1 MAGCN
6 TGRNI
11 QKYKGGGAS
20 TLQDALENGNT
31 ASLNI
36 NLSSPAVFVGDG
48 GGLSNINASATS
60 GNLQAV
66 TDNAA
71 TTTNK
76 ITLTNGLTSL
86 VTSGNVLV
94 TGNVTASFF
103 RGDGG
108 TLSNVAANKNF
119 QEVTDFGST
128 SSNKI
133 TLTNSS
139 TSLQTTGKIVSL
151 TLEANVNA
159 SNIVT
164 ADGRGI
170 NQLNASNV
178 SIGTLAIARGGTGAD
193 TASAAA
199 SALGVGTEDS
209 PQFTAI
215 ELGHASDTTLARS
228 SAGVVTIEGV
238 EIRTGTVP
246 VAKGGTGATS
256 ASAAASALG
265 VGTEDSPQFTA
276 IELGHASDTT
286 LARSS
291 AGVVTIEGVEI
302 RTGTVPVAKGGT
314 GATTLNN
321 LITMATH
328 TTGDFVG
335 TITGGDGIASSA
347 GTTGEDTDH
356 TLSIDA
362 KANGGLVI
370 ESNKLAVDL
379 AASSITGTLA
389 VGDGGTGATTLD
401 NLITMG
407 THTTGNFVQTI
418 TGGDGIASTG
428 ATSGENIAHSLSV
441 DAKANG
447 GLVIESNK
455 LAVDLAASSI
465 TGTLAVGDG
474 GTGATTLN
482 NLITMGTHTSGDFVG
497 TITGGDGIASSAGTT
512 GEDTDHTLSI
522 DAKAN
527 GGLVIESNKLAVDL
541 AASSIT
547 GTLTAG
553 DGGTGHSSYT
563 VGQLLVASGTAAFTP
578 LTPGTSGHFLKSQ
591 GAGSALAWASVTDVG
606 SPTEKS
612 LFTGDYLTGANNDG
626 SNGGGHTGADHTT
639 IHADATTTNTAGKL
653 VARDSSG
660 DIRVQEVIVGTTGG
674 TTGSLTSTAWSGSAA
689 TLTTARDIGG
699 VSFDGSGSISLP
711 GVDTTGSQNTTGS
724 AATLTTARDIGGVSF
739 DGSGSISLPG
749 VDTTGSQ
756 NTTGSAATLT
766 TARDI
771 GGVSFDGSASISLPG
786 VNAPGNQDTSGS
798 AAKIASVDSTSPS
811 QLPVPFMSAATGDVT
826 LNSDSG
832 VLQYQAS
839 SGTLSSTI
847 FSGSGASLTSLPVSE
862 LSAAVPVTK
871 GGTGLATVTAGD
883 ILYASAD
890 NTIAARGKGDNG
902 QFLTLSGGFP
912 AWASVSSTTMG
923 TTNVTIEDTDHGLIF
938 VSDSGTGA
946 QALKKEYGTLKYK
959 PSTGTLTTSNVITSD
974 TSIHARNG
982 IANTTPT
989 HTLDIGSRVSV
1000 IDDGIDKLVIRGNV
1014 YSTHDIISLGTIH
1027 TDILKAKDAFIKNT
1041 TVVAERP
1048 TRQVRLN

>member
-11 QKYKGGGAS
+11 QKYKGAAAS

-133 TLTNSS
+133 TLTNSA

-246 VAKGGTGATS
+246 VAKGGTGAAS

-314 GATTLNN
+314 GAATLNN
-321 LITMATH
+321 LITMGTH

-370 ESNKLAVDL
+370 ESGELAVKLD
-379 AASSITGTLA
+379 ATSITGILA

-407 THTTGNFVQTI
+407 THTSGNFVQTI

-447 GLVIESNK
+447 GLVIESGE
-455 LAVDLAASSI
+455 LAVKLDATSI
-465 TGTLAVGDG
+465 TGILAVGDG

-497 TITGGDGIASSAGTT
+497 TITGGDGITSTAGTT

-522 DAKAN
+522 DAKSN
-527 GGLVIESNKLAVDL
+527 GGLVFESGKLAVDL
-541 AASSIT
+541 DASSIT
-547 GTLTAG
+547 GTLAVS
-553 DGGTGHSSYT
+553 DGGTGHDSYVEGQILMANT
-563 VGQLLVASGTAAFTP
+563 VNGSVTLTK
-578 LTPGTSGHFLKSQ
+578 LTPGTTGHFLKSQ
-591 GAGSALAWASVTDVG
+591 GAGSHLEWASVAEIG
-606 SPTEKS
+606 SATPGQ
-612 LFTGDYLTGANNDG
+612 LIMGDYLTGGPTTLAED
-626 SNGGGHTGADHTT
+626 TT
-639 IHADATTTNTAGKL
+639 IAADATTTNTANKL
-653 VARDSSG
+653 VARDGSG
-660 DIRVQEVIVGTTGG
+660 DIFVQNLYTAGGIELGDATDTTLARSEAGKVTIEGAEIRTGTVLIGDGG
-674 TTGSLTSTAWSGSAA
+674 TGATTAAAAA
-689 TLTTARDIGG
+689 TALGLGTGNSPQFTAIELGDAT
-699 VSFDGSGSISLP
+699 
-711 GVDTTGSQNTTGS
+711 DTTLARSEAGKVTIEGAEIRTG
-724 AATLTTARDIGGVSF
+724 TVLIG
-739 DGSGSISLPG
+739 DGG
-749 VDTTGSQ
+749 TGQ
-756 NTTGSAATLT
+756 
-766 TARDI
+766 
-771 GGVSFDGSASISLPG
+771 
-786 VNAPGNQDTSGS
+786 TSYS
-798 AAKIASVDSTSPS
+798 
-811 QLPVPFMSAATGDVT
+811 TGDI
-826 LNSDSG
+826 LYG
-832 VLQYQAS
+832 AS
-839 SGTLSSTI
+839 SGTTLNTLSPGGSNTDVGKFLKLGDSDVPEWST
-847 FSGSGASLTSLPVSE
+847 VSV
-862 LSAAVPVTK
+862 SPTTMTVTNDADSTNDQ
-871 GGTGLATVTAGD
+871 GIIYAEGTGTKSLESDAT
-883 ILYASAD
+883 
-890 NTIAARGKGDNG
+890 
-902 QFLTLSGGFP
+902 
-912 AWASVSSTTMG
+912 
-923 TTNVTIEDTDHGLIF
+923 
-938 VSDSGTGA
+938 
-946 QALKKEYGTLKYK
+946 TLKYK
-959 PSTGTLTTSNVITSD
+959 RSTGTLTTGRIVTSD
-974 TSIHARNG
+974 TSVDARNG
-982 IANTTPT
+982 IANDNPT
-989 HTLDIGSRVSV
+989 STLSV
-1000 IDDGIDKLVIRGNV
+1000 G
-1014 YSTHDIISLGTIH
+1014 
-1027 TDILKAKDAFIKNT
+1027 
-1041 TVVAERP
+1041 TVVSIRESDSGDVFIVRKGNGYFSEDVYIAKKLTIPVGGEIVADKITVRSLETKGSIVIANRP
-1048 TRQVRLN
+1048 PTSGIVLG